1 MLGAFPWSPL
11 FQALLNAIG
20 VVLAWLYDQV
30 GNFGVSIILLTIA
43 IRFILLPLGMR
54 QIKSMQAMQAIQ
66 PKVKEIQK
74 KFKAD
79 KQRQQ
84 EETMKLYREHGVS
97 PFGSCLPML
106 LQFPLLVAMY
116 AVVRPPQLVATSDT
130 GQIVVAKDSQTAA
143 QYKAQVAQYEVHN
156 NHLPIRS
163 QLFDDVITHHDLG
176 FLWMNLQC
184 SAGQAGTQAPIED
197 TNRKPVVDGLP
208 IVNSDGN
215 PLPVEVGA
223 QAQVNCGGSTASK
236 IPYLVFIAV
245 MVGTTFYQQRQMQK
259 VSPPG
264 ATNPQT
270 QTLMYLMPALFGFWG
285 WLFPAGLLVYWT
297 TANIW
302 QIGQQYVMFRAGHIG
317 PDALE
322 KRRQELENRPAT
334 QRKGLMGN
342 LMERADQERRRRTDG
357 PVTGKNPA
365 TGGSIPSTGKNPST
379 GKPKPASGSRQPSSR
394 RPSGGKSRKKK
405 PGGSSGS
412 SDGKG
417 RPKR

>member
-1 MLGAFPWSPL
+1 MLAALPWSPL
-11 FQALLNAIG
+11 FQALLDGIG
-20 VVLAWLYDQV
+20 AVLAWMYDLV
-30 GNFGVSIILLTIA
+30 GNFGISIIMLTIA
-43 IRFILLPLGMR
+43 IRFVLLPLGVR

-74 KFKAD
+74 KYKTN
-79 KQRQQ
+79 KQKQQ

-116 AVVRPPQLVATSDT
+116 AVVRPPQLVPASDA
-130 GQIVVAKDSQTAA
+130 GRPVVVSDNQTTA
-143 QYKAQVAQYEVHN
+143 QYAALVSEYEVHN
-156 NHLPIRS
+156 NHLPENS
-163 QLFDDVITHHDLG
+163 ALFRAVVTHQQLG

-197 TNRKPVVDGLP
+197 TNKKLVVDGKPLVDNTGAPLP
-208 IVNSDGN
+208 LQVNSQSHLD
-215 PLPVEVGA
+215 
-223 QAQVNCGGSTASK
+223 CGSSTSTK
-236 IPYLVFIAV
+236 IPYLIFIAL

-302 QIGQQYVMFRAGHIG
+302 QIGQQYVMFKAGHIG

-322 KRRQELENRPAT
+322 RRRQEMENRPVS
-334 QRKGLMGN
+334 QKKGFFAG
-342 LMERADQERRRRTDG
+342 LMERADQERKKRLGD
-357 PVTGKNPA
+357 
-365 TGGSIPSTGKNPST
+365 PSAPPKPKPPTAR
-379 GKPKPASGSRQPSSR
+379 PKPASGGSAARRAPGSRPA
-394 RPSGGKSRKKK
+394 SGKTKKK

-412 SDGKG
+412 SNGKG

>member
-1 MLGAFPWSPL
+1 MLATYPWSPL

-20 VVLAWLYDQV
+20 TVLAWLFDQV
-30 GNFGVSIILLTIA
+30 GNFGIAIILLTIA
-43 IRFILLPLGMR
+43 IRFVLLPLGIR

-74 KFKAD
+74 KYKTN

-116 AVVRPPQLVATSDT
+116 AVVRPPQLVPVNDSH
-130 GQIVVAKDSQTAA
+130 QIVVASDHQTDAE
-143 QYKAQVAQYEVHN
+143 YRTQVAAYEVHN
-156 NHLPIRS
+156 NHLPVAS
-163 QLFDDVITHHDLG
+163 QLFQNVVAHHDLG

-184 SAGQAGTQAPIED
+184 SAGQAGTQAQIQD
-197 TNRKPVVDGLP
+197 TNRKAVVDGLP
-208 IVNSDGN
+208 LLDSGGN
-215 PLPVEVGA
+215 PLPTEVGA
-223 QAQVNCGGSTASK
+223 QAHENCGGSTAAK
-236 IPYLVFIAV
+236 IPYVLFIAV

-297 TANIW
+297 TANLW
-302 QIGQQYVMFRAGHIG
+302 QIGQQYVMFKAGHIG

-322 KRRQELENRPAT
+322 KRRKELESRPAT
-334 QRKGLMGN
+334 QRKGLLGN
-342 LMERADQERRRRTDG
+342 LMERADQERRRRTNDATA
-357 PVTGKNPA
+357 PRKPA
-365 TGGSIPSTGKNPST
+365 TGN
-379 GKPKPASGSRQPSSR
+379 PKPPPGGRSSSSR
-394 RPSGGKSRKKK
+394 PPSGQSRKKK

>member
-1 MLGAFPWSPL
+1 MLGTYPWSPV
-11 FQALLNAIG
+11 FQGLLNAIG
-20 VVLAWLYDQV
+20 TVLAWLYDQV
-30 GNFGVSIILLTIA
+30 GNFGIAIILLTIA
-43 IRFILLPLGMR
+43 IRFVLLPLGIR

-74 KFKAD
+74 KYKTN

-116 AVVRPPQLVATSDT
+116 AVVRPPQLVPVTDS
-130 GQIVVAKDSQTAA
+130 GQVVVASDNQTAA
-143 QYKAQVAQYEVHN
+143 EYRTQVAKYEVHN
-156 NHLPIRS
+156 NHLPVDS
-163 QLFDDVITHHDLG
+163 QLFHDVVTHQDLE

-184 SAGQAGTQAPIED
+184 SAGQAGTQAEIQD
-197 TNRKPVVDGLP
+197 TNRKAVMDGLP
-208 IVNSDGN
+208 LADSDGTLLA
-215 PLPVEVGA
+215 PEVGA
-223 QAQVNCGGSTASK
+223 QARENCGGSTAAK
-236 IPYLVFIAV
+236 IPYVLFIAV

-297 TANIW
+297 TANLW
-302 QIGQQYVMFRAGHIG
+302 QIGQQYVMFKAGHIG

-322 KRRQELENRPAT
+322 KRRKELEDRPT
-334 QRKGLMGN
+334 NQKRGLMGS

-357 PVTGKNPA
+357 PTAPRKPA
-365 TGGSIPSTGKNPST
+365 TGN
-379 GKPKPASGSRQPSSR
+379 PKPQSGGGSSSSR
-394 RPSGGKSRKKK
+394 PSRGQSRKKK

>member
-1 MLGAFPWSPL
+1 MLAALPWSPL
-11 FQALLNAIG
+11 FQALLDGIG
-20 VVLAWLYDQV
+20 AVLAWMYDLV
-30 GNFGVSIILLTIA
+30 GNFGISIIMLTIA
-43 IRFILLPLGMR
+43 IRFVLLPLGVR

-74 KFKAD
+74 KYKTN
-79 KQRQQ
+79 KQKQQ

-116 AVVRPPQLVATSDT
+116 AVVRPPQLVPASDA
-130 GQIVVAKDSQTAA
+130 GRPVVVSDNQTTA
-143 QYKAQVAQYEVHN
+143 QYAALVSEYEVHN
-156 NHLPIRS
+156 NHLPENS
-163 QLFDDVITHHDLG
+163 ALFRAVVTHQQLG

-197 TNRKPVVDGLP
+197 TNKKLVVDGKPLVDNTGAPLP
-208 IVNSDGN
+208 LQVNSQSHLD
-215 PLPVEVGA
+215 
-223 QAQVNCGGSTASK
+223 CGSSTSTK
-236 IPYLVFIAV
+236 IPYLIFIAL

-302 QIGQQYVMFRAGHIG
+302 QIGQQYVMFKAGHIG

-322 KRRQELENRPAT
+322 RRRQEMENRPVG
-334 QRKGLMGN
+334 QKKGFLAG
-342 LMERADQERRRRTDG
+342 LMERADQERKKRMGD
-357 PVTGKNPA
+357 PSALPKPKPA
-365 TGGSIPSTGKNPST
+365 PGR
-379 GKPKPASGSRQPSSR
+379 PKPASGGSPARRAPGSRPA
-394 RPSGGKSRKKK
+394 SGKTKKK

-412 SDGKG
+412 SNGKG

>member
-1 MLGAFPWSPL
+1 MLATYPWSPL
-11 FQALLNAIG
+11 FQGLLNAIG
-20 VVLAWLYDQV
+20 TVLAWLFDQV
-30 GNFGVSIILLTIA
+30 GNFGIAIILLTIA
-43 IRFILLPLGMR
+43 IRFVLLPLGMR

-74 KFKAD
+74 KYKTN

-116 AVVRPPQLVATSDT
+116 AVVRPPQLVAVTDT
-130 GQIVVAKDSQTAA
+130 GQVAVVRDRQTAA
-143 QYKAQVAQYEVHN
+143 EYQAQVAKYEIHN
-156 NHLPIRS
+156 NHLPVTS
-163 QLFDDVITHHDLG
+163 ELFLDVVTHHDLE

-184 SAGQAGTQAPIED
+184 SAGQAGTQAQIQD
-197 TNRKPVVDGLP
+197 TNRKPVVGGVPLAD
-208 IVNSDGN
+208 SDGTLLQ
-215 PLPVEVGA
+215 PEVTA
-223 QAQVNCGGSTASK
+223 QAQENCGSSTAAK
-236 IPYLVFIAV
+236 IPYILFIAV

-264 ATNPQT
+264 STNPQT

-297 TANIW
+297 TANLW
-302 QIGQQYVMFRAGHIG
+302 QIGQQYVMFKAGHIG

-322 KRRQELENRPAT
+322 KRRKELENRPAT

-342 LMERADQERRRRTDG
+342 LMERADQERRRRTDE
-357 PVTGKNPA
+357 PTTPRKPA
-365 TGGSIPSTGKNPST
+365 TGN
-379 GKPKPASGSRQPSSR
+379 PKPPPGGRSSSSRPSS
-394 RPSGGKSRKKK
+394 GQSRKKK
-405 PGGSSGS
+405 PGGSSGA